1 MPAHRLPVA
10 KAAAT
15 GADIKNPGRHR
26 DRKSPRSRDLGD
38 PSPFLRNIPSGEQAW
53 EAFKRE
59 LPWLTEGHR
68 AFVEV
73 IVPYRASL
81 LGGKLLNTSE
91 VKNYQAMLSKLGA
104 TPVDETKVSTPNVRP
119 RAASGTI
126 MTEVSRSSFNNR
138 RCSSSLTPPAS
149 ISSVMCG

>member
-15 GADIKNPGRHR
+15 GAAIKNPQRHNSR
-26 DRKSPRSRDLGD
+26 TQPKNRVLGGPTEFLKSVPKAEES
-38 PSPFLRNIPSGEQAW
+38 W

-68 AFVEV
+68 AFMEV
-73 IVPYRASL
+73 MACYRAKL
-81 LGGKLLNTSE
+81 LEGELLNTSE

-104 TPVDETKVSTPNVRP
+104 TPVDETKL
-119 RAASGTI
+119 
-126 MTEVSRSSFNNR
+126 
-138 RCSSSLTPPAS
+138 SLPDDDGDADPIFDA
-149 ISSVMCG
+149 